1 MVLRGSLG
9 RGAVLALV
17 VAAVLIP
24 IGYSGASSVK
34 SNSLNAKTINV
45 SLPGPFNGCTYL
57 DPGATPT
64 TNAINDLLVP
74 SAFLT
79 TSAGNLY
86 GENGPIASAELTS
99 LTPETVKYTITPN
112 EKWSNGAAFNAND
125 LVGWWVRA
133 RARPT
138 VLSDGYRDIKT
149 LSVAKD
155 GYSVTAVFATPYA
168 DWNLLFRDVEALGT
182 QGNCSLA
189 SLVARPSLGPYS
201 VASATSNRIVL
212 VMNKHWPIDTQRFGR
227 VVITDSGAIPTT
239 ANSHFVNFSLVV
251 NRSLV
256 QAISSQPNVMSHI
269 GSSSN
274 IVEISFASARPLIK
288 RIAVREALSWSI
300 ARQALVNQLWGAVTF
315 SPSVAASALFS
326 QGQSNYPGPAG
337 TSPSAQTTTTTL
349 APNTAHNGLG
359 DCTQCALDVLSR
371 GGFIRTS
378 TGWTTANRA
387 PLGLQMAVGPS
398 ALDQTVATTV
408 IGEWASIGI
417 KVTVVNVRSDV
428 AAAVATA
435 TNADDIAVFT
445 RPTITAVSYAAR
457 SWSGPGYA
465 DAYPSGWRSV
475 AISTLFNQATAIFN
489 PATATSTWLKMDQKI
504 QTSYWVRPLFTS
516 PSLLA
521 WSNTLTS
528 VTTSF
533 SVPGML
539 DQVPLWSVAAPS
551 SQG

>member
-1 MVLRGSLG
+1 MVRRGSLG

-17 VAAVLIP
+17 AVAVLIP
-24 IGYSGASSVK
+24 IGRSSANAAK
-34 SNSLNAKTINV
+34 SNSLNSKTINV
-45 SLPGPFNGCTYL
+45 SLPGPFNGCTFL

-64 TNAINDLLVP
+64 TNAINDLIVP

-112 EKWSNGAAFNAND
+112 EKWSNGTSFNGND
-125 LVGWWVRA
+125 LVGWWLRA
-133 RARPT
+133 RALRT
-138 VLSDGYRDIKT
+138 VLSDGYRDVKT
-149 LSVAKD
+149 LTVAND

-182 QGNCSLA
+182 QGSCTLS

-201 VASATSNRIVL
+201 VASATLNRIVL

-227 VVITDSGAIPTT
+227 IVITDAGATPTSGNA
-239 ANSHFVNFSLVV
+239 HFVNFSLVV

-256 QAISSQPNVMSHI
+256 QAISSQLNVMSHI

-274 IVEISFASARPLIK
+274 IEEISFASARPVIK
-288 RIAVREALSWSI
+288 QIAVREALSWSI
-300 ARQALVNQLWGAVTF
+300 ARQALLNQLWGAVTF
-315 SPSVAASALFS
+315 SPSVAVSALFS
-326 QGQSNYPGPAG
+326 QGQSNYPGPSG

-349 APNTAHNGLG
+349 APSTAHNGLG
-359 DCTQCALDVLSR
+359 DCVQCALDVLSQ
-371 GGFIRTS
+371 GGFIRTLS
-378 TGWTTANRA
+378 GWTTVNGT
-387 PLGLQMAVGPS
+387 PLDLKMAVGPS
-398 ALDQTVATTV
+398 DLDHTVATTV
-408 IGEWASIGI
+408 VGEWASIGI
-417 KVTVVNVRSDV
+417 AVKVVDVSSDV

-435 TNADDIAVFT
+435 TNADDLAVFT

-475 AISTLFNQATAIFN
+475 AITALFNQAAANFN
-489 PATATSTWLKMDQKI
+489 PVTATSTWLQMDQKI
-504 QTSYWVRPLFTS
+504 QSAYWMRPLFTS

-521 WSNTLTS
+521 WSNTLS
-528 VTTSF
+528 GVTTSF
-533 SVPGML
+533 SVPGLL
-539 DQVPLWSVAAPS
+539 DEVPIWSIAPPT

>member
-1 MVLRGSLG
+1 MVRRGSLG

-17 VAAVLIP
+17 AVAVLIP
-24 IGYSGASSVK
+24 IGRSSANAAK
-34 SNSLNAKTINV
+34 SNSLNSKTIDV
-45 SLPGPFNGCTYL
+45 SLPGPFNGCTFL
-57 DPGATPT
+57 DSGATPT
-64 TNAINDLLVP
+64 TNAINDLIVP

-112 EKWSNGAAFNAND
+112 EKWSNGTSFNGND
-125 LVGWWVRA
+125 LVGWWLRA
-133 RARPT
+133 RALRT
-138 VLSDGYRDIKT
+138 VLSDGYRDVKT
-149 LSVAKD
+149 LTVAND

-182 QGNCSLA
+182 QGSCTLS

-201 VASATSNRIVL
+201 VASATLNRIVL

-227 VVITDSGAIPTT
+227 IVITDAGATLTSGNA
-239 ANSHFVNFSLVV
+239 HFVNFSLVV

-256 QAISSQPNVMSHI
+256 QAISSQLNVMSHI

-274 IVEISFASARPLIK
+274 IEEISFASARPVIK

-300 ARQALVNQLWGAVTF
+300 ARQTLLNQLWGAVTF
-315 SPSVAASALFS
+315 SPSVAVSALFS
-326 QGQSNYPGPAG
+326 QGQSNYPGPSG

-349 APNTAHNGLG
+349 APSTAHNGLG
-359 DCTQCALDVLSR
+359 DCVQCAIDVLSQ
-371 GGFIRTS
+371 GGFIRTPS
-378 TGWTTANRA
+378 GWTTVNGT
-387 PLGLQMAVGPS
+387 PLKLKMAVGPS
-398 ALDQTVATTV
+398 DLDHTVATAV
-408 IGEWASIGI
+408 VGEWASIGI
-417 KVTVVNVRSDV
+417 TVKVVDVSSDV

-435 TNADDIAVFT
+435 TNADDLAVFT

-475 AISTLFNQATAIFN
+475 AMTALFNQATANFN
-489 PATATSTWLKMDQKI
+489 PVTATSTWLQMDQKI
-504 QTSYWVRPLFTS
+504 QSAYWMRPLFTS

-521 WSNTLTS
+521 WSNTLS
-528 VTTSF
+528 GVTTSF
-533 SVPGML
+533 SVPGLL
-539 DQVPLWSVAAPS
+539 DEVPIWSIAPPT